1 MVYSLK
7 YSDFIMIV
15 LGSEILNEIDVR
27 DIAKYVYGGRL
38 NSQSRSA
45 NKREWFLAYKS

>member
-1 MVYSLK
+1 MIYSLK

-27 DIAKYVYGGRL
+27 DIAKYVYRGSF
-38 NSQSRSA
+38 NCQSESDG
-45 NKREWFLAYKS
+45 EGECLLTYES